1 VREMAGESYGEME
14 IQGVTHIY
22 DPEGARFTA
31 LENCSF
37 KIPRG
42 KLTVLVGP
50 SGCGKTTLV
59 NILAGYVP
67 PTEGTVTIDGN
78 PVTGPGW
85 DRLVIFQET
94 ALFPWMTTL
103 GNATFGPMVQGK
115 DPAEAERMAM
125 ALIEKVGLRGFE
137 HKYPAQLSGGMQ
149 RRAELV
155 RALINQPRVMLM
167 DEPFRGLDAMTR
179 EIMQEHLLKLYEE
192 TKMTIFFIT
201 AELEEAIF
209 LGDSVMVMSSRPG
222 TIRETVE
229 IDLPRPRSFEM
240 MASEH
245 YLELKK
251 KIAGIIHEEAT
262 KAFKAGRVVAADLA
276 AAAERVVE
284 K

>member
-1 VREMAGESYGEME
+1 MAGESYGEME
-14 IQGVTHIY
+14 IQGVTHLY
-22 DPEGARFTA
+22 DPEGTRFTA

-59 NILAGYVP
+59 NILAGYNP
-67 PTEGTVTIDGN
+67 PTEGTVTIDGT
-78 PVTGPGW
+78 PVTRPGW

-115 DPAEAERMAM
+115 DQAEAERTAM
-125 ALIEKVGLRGFE
+125 ALLEKVGLRGFE
-137 HKYPAQLSGGMQ
+137 HKFPAQLSGGMQ

-155 RALINQPRVMLM
+155 RALINNPRVMLM

-179 EIMQEHLLKLYEE
+179 EIMQEHLLQLYEE
-192 TKMTIFFIT
+192 TNMTVLFIT

-209 LGDSVMVMSSRPG
+209 LGDTVSVMSSRPG
-222 TIRETVE
+222 TIRETIE

-240 MASEH
+240 LASER

-251 KIAGIIHEEAT
+251 TIAGIIHEEAM
-262 KAFKAGRVVAADLA
+262 KAFTAGRIVSADMAVAYGKAL
-276 AAAERVVE
+276 E
-284 K
+284 